1 MTQKLEEE
9 EVLTNV
15 QEHLQEAMYPDRSE
29 AFRECVRV
37 RMEEGMTRGEA
48 EAHCEA
54 ATLPSDEPTPP
65 PGSTGT
71 DVKVKPEKDQTPEEV
86 EKTPM
91 ERCIAEQMDIGKSE
105 EEAKAWCEAEL
116 EGKSKEDAEKFVKDV
131 EAGQYIPTHILIA
144 RKEKL
149 LKMKAQRDIERQRQ
163 ARRFPV

>member
-1 MTQKLEEE
+1 MAQPLEEE
-9 EVLTNV
+9 EVLKDLSE
-15 QEHLQEAMYPDRSE
+15 QETRYPDRSE

-71 DVKVKPEKDQTPEEV
+71 DVKAKPKKDQEAEET

-91 ERCIAEQMDIGKSE
+91 ERCIAEQVDAGKTE

-116 EGKSKEDAEKFVKDV
+116 SGEHE
-131 EAGQYIPTHILIA
+131 EAGDLIA
-144 RKEKL
+144 RSEKL
-149 LKMKAQRDIERQRQ
+149 LKMKEKRDIERQREI
-163 ARRFPV
+163 RRFPV